1 MYQGPICV
9 LPGGK
14 QPRSREC
21 CDIGTLR
28 PREGPLRALLSPC
41 MFPAPGIFVS
51 GKGHL
56 GPPAHLLQ
64 QIAVDV
70 SSNRIPLEVEV
81 DVHVLAEAARVVVAV
96 GSGVAKGFQHTGGL
110 Q

>member
-1 MYQGPICV
+1 MYVPS
-9 LPGGK
+9 PW
-14 QPRSREC
+14 
-21 CDIGTLR
+21 DLR
-28 PREGPLRALLSPC
+28 VREGSPR
-41 MFPAPGIFVS
+41 
-51 GKGHL
+51 
-56 GPPAHLLQ
+56 PPPPTHLLQ